1 MIKAGVSNFGPLE
14 EKKKIPKENTAT
26 INRWFVG
33 LLWLLTNPVDTDQQ
47 VVGFMF
53 QVSGICRF

>member
-14 EKKKIPKENTAT
+14 EKKDSKGKHS
-26 INRWFVG
+26 RWLVG